1 MEVVKSTAEYTV
13 YKKRNNRFAVKNS
26 DKKWVNGEDK
36 VKILLAEN
44 LIKLAAPKP
53 KAEEPADEAA
63 EASAEGETTTEE
75 TSAE

>member
-53 KAEEPADEAA
+53 KAEEPAE
-63 EASAEGETTTEE
+63 ETTEATAESEAGAEE
-75 TSAE
+75 APAE